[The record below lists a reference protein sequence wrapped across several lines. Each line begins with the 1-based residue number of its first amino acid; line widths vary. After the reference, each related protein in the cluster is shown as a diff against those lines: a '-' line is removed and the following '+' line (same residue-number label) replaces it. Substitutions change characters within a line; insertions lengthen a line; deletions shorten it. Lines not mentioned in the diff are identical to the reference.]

1 MLFTAWPSTTTC
13 THETSWFDC
22 QTSSNHLRLIGGEVE
37 QQVNIKFS
45 DLKSLM
51 ELNVRIKDASL
62 CLFIWTLS
70 IRKKV
75 CAVLCNNKR
84 GRTDDGRH
92 DDPIKSSPRAALYIF
107 FSSLLSLLFFF
118 SYIYLFFLLGVV
130 DVSTRKPVF
139 RDRFF
144 FWEREREEKRERKRK
159 NDNVRTNRYVGMR
172 TQPRERVRE
181 DYGAVRP
188 QTHSREDCSRRL
200 HSDTRERKKKKRVFS
215 TCRYKFLLGD
225 WSDKPPIYCREAS
238 REGRS
243 ILERRVPK
251 NVRVRHTAVYTCENK
266 QSKARAPNNN
276 KCERKVMAL

>member
-107 FSSLLSLLFFF
+107 FFF
-118 SYIYLFFLLGVV
+118 SSISSLFFLLYLFIFSFGGCWRIN
-130 DVSTRKPVF
+130 TQA
-139 RDRFF
+139 RFSGPF
-144 FWEREREEKRERKRK
+144 LLLRERERRK
-159 NDNVRTNRYVGMR
+159 
-172 TQPRERVRE
+172 
-181 DYGAVRP
+181 
-188 QTHSREDCSRRL
+188 
-200 HSDTRERKKKKRVFS
+200 ERKKE
-215 TCRYKFLLGD
+215 
-225 WSDKPPIYCREAS
+225 REW
-238 REGRS
+238 
-243 ILERRVPK
+243 
-251 NVRVRHTAVYTCENK
+251 
-266 QSKARAPNNN
+266 
-276 KCERKVMAL
+276 